1 MEDGTDIIDCSV
13 QMSEDAVPFCMD
25 SPDLTKGTTVATMFT
40 TKVANVNEIQN
51 GSGIFSFD
59 LSWSEIQTLKRKYN
73 PIFFATS
80 SHFKMLAC
88 SMLTTS
94 FWSLQLTL
102 LARSIKKD

>member
-1 MEDGTDIIDCSV
+1 MEDGADIIDCSV
-13 QMSEDAVPFCMD
+13 QMSKDAVPFCMD
-25 SPDLTKGTTVATMFT
+25 SPDLTKGTTAATMFL
-40 TKVANVNEIQN
+40 TKSATVNEIQN

-73 PIFFATS
+73 YVCFPTS

-94 FWSLQLTL
+94 FSSLQLTL
-102 LARSIKKD
+102 LVHSINKD